1 MSYRDRKDAVWQ
13 KAKKVRGKD
22 SNLYRQD
29 YLGNTLYY
37 HSYGK
42 SSIMGWVI
50 DHSKPTSKGDT
61 NHLNNL
67 QVLQTKANLK
77 KSNKY

>member
-1 MSYRDRKDAVWQ
+1 MSYRDKKDAVWQ

-29 YLGNTLYY
+29 YLGNPLYY

-42 SSIMGWVI
+42 NSQMGWVI
-50 DHSKPTSKGDT
+50 DHSKPTSKGGTD
-61 NHLNNL
+61 HLNNL

-77 KSNKY
+77 KSNNY